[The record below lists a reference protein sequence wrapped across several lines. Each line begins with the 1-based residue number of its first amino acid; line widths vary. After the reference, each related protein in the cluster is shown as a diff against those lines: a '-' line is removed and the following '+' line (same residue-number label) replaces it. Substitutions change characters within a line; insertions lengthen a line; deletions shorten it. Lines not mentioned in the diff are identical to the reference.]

1 MTVSPTLMPRLIK
14 ATAFTG
20 LALACGMA
28 AANPK
33 LCIFDIVGRNGPAF
47 GFAKDYALEA
57 AQWGATIELEA
68 YTDERL
74 AAEDFKTGKCDAMAV
89 TALRARAFNP
99 FVGSIDAV
107 GGVPSY
113 KHLKNIINFLAQ
125 PKAAALNVNGNYEV
139 VGIIPVGAAY
149 VHVNDKQIN
158 SIEKAAGKRVA
169 VLDYDKSQARMVQQ
183 LGAQPV
189 ASEVINFGTK
199 FNNGQ
204 VDVVVAPAVAYKPL
218 ELYKGLGSKG
228 GIYRFPLVQLT
239 ADIVIRKDK
248 FPKDFG
254 QKSREYVAKNFDVA
268 VQQVITAEK
277 GVPANHWLNIPPAD
291 EAKYFLMMKEARIQL
306 TKEGFYDP
314 KMMKLLKKV
323 RCSMDAKRAECSEN
337 TES

>member
-1 MTVSPTLMPRLIK
+1 MGALTKFLAGTLLLP
-14 ATAFTG
+14 
-20 LALACGMA
+20 LALGGTHAMA
-28 AANPK
+28 SQK
-33 LCIFDIVGRNGPAF
+33 MCVFDIVGRNGPAF

-57 AQWGATIELEA
+57 AQWGATLELEA

-113 KHLKNIINFLAQ
+113 KHLKTVIQFLAN
-125 PKAAALNVNGNYEV
+125 PKASTLNINGQYEV
-139 VGIIPVGAAY
+139 AGIIPVGAAY
-149 VHVNDKQIN
+149 VHVNNKEIN
-158 SIEKAAGKRVA
+158 SIEKAAGKRIA

-204 VDVVVAPAVAYKPL
+204 VDIVVAPAVAYQPL
-218 ELYKGLGSKG
+218 ELYKGLGKSG
-228 GIYRFPLVQLT
+228 GIYRFPLLQLT
-239 ADIVIRKDK
+239 GNIVIRQDK

-254 QKSREYVAKNFDVA
+254 LKSRQYVAKNFSVA
-268 VQQVITAEK
+268 VQQVEQAEQA
-277 GVPANHWLNIPPAD
+277 VPEKHWLNIPD
-291 EAKYFLMMKEARIQL
+291 SDRQKYFQMMKEARIQL
-306 TKEGFYDP
+306 TNEGFYDP
-314 KMMKLLKKV
+314 KMMKLLKKI
-323 RCSMDAKRAECSEN
+323 RCSLEPTRGECSDKAE
-337 TES
+337 T